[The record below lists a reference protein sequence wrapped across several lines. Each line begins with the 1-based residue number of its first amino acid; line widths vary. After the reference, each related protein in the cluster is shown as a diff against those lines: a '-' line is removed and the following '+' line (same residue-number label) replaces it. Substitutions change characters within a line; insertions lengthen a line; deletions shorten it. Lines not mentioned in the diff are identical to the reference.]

1 MKKQMIV
8 VLSSILILFGCAS
21 NKDVETVNIAV
32 AAKRTS
38 YTDSVSRIQAKES
51 QRKLS
56 RRREN
61 YLIGPD
67 DVLEVRIFELE
78 AAGQATT
85 LDTRVSKNGYILL
98 PVIGSIKVV
107 DKNVSQIQKE
117 IIAVLKQRQIL
128 SVPLVNIQITEFNSK
143 KINVIGAIREPG
155 IYTLKENVS
164 TLLDILGEA
173 KGLSDN
179 AGYQAYVI
187 KKENRLDLD
196 AEEKITSEI
205 KARQDDKEKNTNV
218 KENSLKEK
226 SDKIHID
233 LFELIGQGNLEL
245 NMVLEDGDAVF
256 VPNAE
261 EFTVDGHVNEAGTFP
276 LKKPTTV
283 LEAVA
288 LAGGLT
294 EEASPTYCLLKR
306 QKNDEEEAI
315 DIDLSAILERRQPNI
330 YLQSNDILFVRQT
343 TAKYVY
349 QQVTSFLNLTLA
361 YNLADIITP

>member
-1 MKKQMIV
+1 MKKQMIMLLALV
-8 VLSSILILFGCAS
+8 FILFGCAS
-21 NKDVETVNIAV
+21 TKDVESVNIAV
-32 AAKRTS
+32 AAKKTS
-38 YTDSVSRIQAKES
+38 YTDSVSRIQAKKS
-51 QRKLS
+51 QKKLAQ
-56 RRREN
+56 RREN

-67 DVLEVRIFELE
+67 DVLEIRIFELE

-85 LDTRVSKNGYILL
+85 LDSRVSKSGFILL
-98 PVIGSIKVV
+98 PVIGSLKVAE
-107 DKNVSQIQKE
+107 KNVSQVQQE
-117 IIAVLKQRQIL
+117 IISVLKQRQIL
-128 SVPLVNIQITEFNSK
+128 TVPLVNIQITEFNSK

-179 AGYQAYVI
+179 AGYLAYVI
-187 KKENRLDLD
+187 KKENRSDLVSQ
-196 AEEKITSEI
+196 EQITSEI
-205 KARQDDKEKNTNV
+205 QAKRDAIEQENTSQEKAPTPKKAE
-218 KENSLKEK
+218 
-226 SDKIHID
+226 KIHID

-261 EFTVDGHVNEAGTFP
+261 EFTVDGYVNKAGTFP

-294 EEASPTYCLLKR
+294 PEASPTYCLLKR
-306 QKNDEEEAI
+306 QQDEEEKII
-315 DIDLSAILERRQPNI
+315 DVDLSAILERQQPNI

-343 TAKYVY
+343 TAKYIY
-349 QQVTSFLNLTLA
+349 TQITDLFNLTFA
-361 YNLADIITP
+361 YNLAGLFP

>member
-1 MKKQMIV
+1 MV
-8 VLSSILILFGCAS
+8 CILALVFVLFGCVS
-21 NKDVETVNIAV
+21 NQDVESVNIAV
-32 AAKRTS
+32 APKKTS
-38 YTDSVSRIQAKES
+38 YTDTVSRLQAKKS
-51 QRKLS
+51 QKQLV

-85 LDTRVSKNGYILL
+85 LDTRVSKSGFILL
-98 PVIGSIKVV
+98 PVIGALEVV
-107 DKNVSQIQKE
+107 DKNVSQVQEE
-117 IIAVLKQRQIL
+117 IITVLKKRQIL
-128 SVPLVNIQITEFNSK
+128 SAPLVNIQITEFNSK
-143 KINVIGAIREPG
+143 RINIIGAVREPG

-187 KKENRLDLD
+187 KKEDRSDLSSP
-196 AEEKITSEI
+196 EKITSEI
-205 KARQDDKEKNTNV
+205 RAKQDI
-218 KENSLKEK
+218 KEK
-226 SDKIHID
+226 SYEEKTLAEKSKKIHID

-261 EFTVDGHVNEAGTFP
+261 EFTVDGYVNKAGTFP
-276 LKKPTTV
+276 LKKPTTI

-294 EEASPTYCLLKR
+294 QDASPSYCVLKR
-306 QKNDEEEAI
+306 QEDGKEKT
-315 DIDLSAILERRQPNI
+315 IDLDLTAVLERTQPNI
-330 YLQSNDILFVRQT
+330 YLQTNDIIFVRQT
-343 TAKYVY
+343 TVKYVY
-349 QQVTSFLNLTLA
+349 TQLSKFFNFSLA
-361 YNLADIITP
+361 YNLAGAGIF